1 MRIEIDGSKVT
12 LDIDKESITNDGFEM
27 VVNYIKSV
35 VAINLERRRAELELD
50 MEVARKLS
58 PDKTWRDYFYRAY
71 YLYLNNTTLRLGAG
85 YKPVS

>member
-58 PDKTWRDYFYRAY
+58 PDKT
-71 YLYLNNTTLRLGAG
+71 
-85 YKPVS
+85 